1 VGTTAFWSYHINI
14 LVGSPIYAWLYNKAG
29 RVAFVV
35 VLYHSLG
42 NLSGELF
49 VSVSGINMLVELV
62 LALLLTA
69 YSWEWMKKKVY
80 INDDGNK
87 LHVYTKGEGD
97 TTLVFMSGLGTS
109 SPVYD
114 FKVLY
119 NKLSNDYRI
128 AVVERAG
135 YGWSDISSSSRDID
149 TVVEAKNGRNVYG

>member
-1 VGTTAFWSYHINI
+1 
-14 LVGSPIYAWLYNKAG
+14 
-29 RVAFVV
+29 
-35 VLYHSLG
+35 
-42 NLSGELF
+42 
-49 VSVSGINMLVELV
+49 MLVELV